1 MTLSILIGIILGLIA
16 GFPVLFGVGYF
27 TRGWNRALGQRI
39 PFAYGRGIPYRNSRL
54 HANAHGIPR
63 PRRVSV
69 FVAAAAIGGISFCGV
84 GGLGRWQNW
93 WLMAW
98 GEIFLLFAL
107 VDLESRRV
115 PNPLVLACGIAAL
128 TLSLAGFG
136 PRPLNALMG
145 GTVGFVIFFVLA
157 LVQRGAMGM
166 GDVKFAGLVG
176 LLTGYPGVL
185 AALAVGIIAG
195 GLGALVLLLMRHVG
209 RKSYIPYV
217 PFLAAG
223 AWLLMLY
230 AAHGMA

>member
-1 MTLSILIGIILGLIA
+1 MMLSILIGTILGVVA
-16 GFPVLFGVGYF
+16 GFPVLFGVEYF
-27 TRGWNRALGQRI
+27 TRGWNRALGRRI
-39 PFAYGRGIPYRNSRL
+39 PHMYGRGIPNKY
-54 HANAHGIPR
+54 GMPR
-63 PRRVSV
+63 PWRVPI
-69 FVAAAAIGGISFCGV
+69 FVTAAAIGGISFCSV

-98 GEIFLLFAL
+98 GEILLLFAL

-128 TLSLAGFG
+128 ILSLAGFG
-136 PRPLNALMG
+136 PRPLNALIG
-145 GTVGFVIFFVLA
+145 GTVGFAIFFVLV

-166 GDVKFAGLVG
+166 GDVKFAALVG

-185 AALAVGIIAG
+185 AALTVGIIAG
-195 GLGALVLLLMRHVG
+195 GLGALALLLMRHVG

-217 PFLAAG
+217 PFLATG